1 MDVSNLTNEELT
13 LLYKQKKREATQLH
27 NAQMAI
33 KISMNSLYGA
43 TANKYFLYFIGEMAE
58 AITTSGQLSIRYAQK
73 SINGYMNKI
82 MKTEDVDY
90 IIYCVDKDTRLNVN
104 GTEET
109 ISDLYDRMNVSEL
122 DGVKNIQDR
131 DIFVLSYDTETEKRE
146 YKRATAVIKKT
157 ATKKMYKVWIDDEK
171 FVVVSEDHRFI
182 VKRDNVTVE
191 STVKEL
197 RENDVFINIHGH
209 TKEGVYQCMKSVTE
223 QVNIV

>member
-1 MDVSNLTNEELT
+1 MNLTGLSDEELLT
-13 LLYKQKKREATQLH
+13 MFKQKKREATQLH

-82 MKTEDVDY
+82 MKTTDVDY
-90 IIYCVDKDTRLNVN
+90 IIYCVDKDTKLFINRL
-104 GTEET
+104 EET
-109 ISDLYDRMNVSEL
+109 ISSLYDRIDVSEL

-131 DIFVLSYDTETEKRE
+131 DIFVLSYNIDNGKRE
-146 YKRATAVIKKT
+146 YKRATAVIKRT
-157 ATKKMYKVWIDDEK
+157 ATKKMYKVWIDNEK

-182 VKRDNVTVE
+182 VKRNGAIVE
-191 STVKEL
+191 STVKDL
-197 RENDVFINIHGH
+197 LENDVFINIHGY
-209 TKEGVYQCMKSVTE
+209 TKEGTYQCMKSVTE
-223 QVNIV
+223 QDGIV